1 MEKYIDINRANYETY
16 VIDYLDGK
24 LNAVERRYFIAFLES
39 NPDIKDDIESINEI
53 TIQPDKEVFPK
64 KDNLKKVPVV
74 DVDGINEGNYE
85 EYFIAN
91 YENDL
96 SASEKKSLALFLDK
110 NQNLQQEF
118 DIYSKLKLVPV
129 GDIVFSAKAQLKHK
143 VSLKPMWY
151 SAAAAMII
159 LFTAYWFLFD
169 QQPSSINMKLASVS
183 HVSPKEISSS
193 LSSQVEAKL
202 VSQKREISVIPVYDN
217 DDLVEQ
223 NEKILLAYVESKSIN
238 TQFVDVY
245 DYARIVESKN
255 NNLSFVNESINNEDY
270 ASAETKD
277 KTDRSLFA
285 SVLNAQFK
293 KIGSRIGIGK
303 KKQAQPG
310 DPKYI
315 EFFDKGLTVFNT
327 ITGSETA
334 TVKTYNVYGELTS
347 YQVEGREVLF
357 GRNQTRKLSQ

>member
-1 MEKYIDINRANYETY
+1 MEEYIDINRTNYETY

-39 NPDIKDDIESINEI
+39 NPDIKDEIESIDEI
-53 TIQPDKEVFPK
+53 SLQPDQKVFPK
-64 KDNLKKVPVV
+64 KENLKKESVL

-96 SASEKKSLALFLDK
+96 SATEKKSLALFIDK
-110 NQNLQQEF
+110 NQNLKQEF

-129 GDIVFSAKAQLKHK
+129 GDIVFSAKDQLKQK
-143 VSLKPMWY
+143 VSLNPMWY

-169 QQPSSINMKLASVS
+169 QQPSSINTKFASVS
-183 HVSPKEISSS
+183 HISPKEISSS
-193 LSSQVEAKL
+193 LSSQVEVQL
-202 VSQKREISVIPVYDN
+202 VSQERQISATPVFDN
-217 DDLVEQ
+217 DDFVDH

-238 TQFVDVY
+238 TQLVDVY
-245 DYARIVESKN
+245 DYARIVEFKKINVSSVIENVN
-255 NNLSFVNESINNEDY
+255 NDDY
-270 ASAETKD
+270 ASAETKS
-277 KTDRSLFA
+277 KTDKSLFA

-293 KIGSRIGIGK
+293 KIGSRLGIGK
-303 KKQAQPG
+303 KKPAQSG
-310 DPKYI
+310 DPTYI
-315 EFFDKGLTVFNT
+315 ELFDKGLTVFNT

-347 YQVEGREVLF
+347 YQVEGREILI
-357 GRNQTRKLSQ
+357 GRNQTAKLSQ